1 MLIFLLP
8 WLFVLLFFLNSVSQN
23 IETVEVKKD
32 QKISSFISD
41 YKISASDFFVLN
53 SNYTSSRFNHSELD
67 LDQKISTGDLV
78 RVFKI
83 SKNNDLEDISF
94 ISHKIKRRQN
104 LAQISSIYG
113 VSESLILKYNDGVEI
128 SKNNILKIPRIIKS
142 NLSKE
147 NRLKSY
153 VVKPKEGKWRIAYKY
168 GISIQLLEEMN
179 PQIGTI
185 LKLGQKIAVPNKNEV
200 ELKTVEENR
209 DYFEIKN
216 NIQISVLEQKLGL
229 NKNSIIKLNPEILD
243 RIEKG
248 IIIKVPVLTK
258 ANEDVINLSKK
269 SLQENIINFEKKK
282 FVKLQQE
289 NLSSELME
297 QLNL

>member
-1 MLIFLLP
+1 M
-8 WLFVLLFFLNSVSQN
+8 
-23 IETVEVKKD
+23 
-32 QKISSFISD
+32 
-41 YKISASDFFVLN
+41 
-53 SNYTSSRFNHSELD
+53 
-67 LDQKISTGDLV
+67 
-78 RVFKI
+78 
-83 SKNNDLEDISF
+83 
-94 ISHKIKRRQN
+94 
-104 LAQISSIYG
+104 
-113 VSESLILKYNDGVEI
+113 
-128 SKNNILKIPRIIKS
+128 
-142 NLSKE
+142 
-147 NRLKSY
+147 
-153 VVKPKEGKWRIAYKY
+153 VKPKEGKWRIAYKY

-179 PQIGTI
+179 PQMGTI

-269 SLQENIINFEKKK
+269 SLPVSYTHLTLPTILL
-282 FVKLQQE
+282 V
-289 NLSSELME
+289 
-297 QLNL
+297 